1 MDYHLVNF
9 TLVVLE
15 SLFVTIAEDYIKK
28 TKAKV
33 NKGNEKYITDI
44 LQVNLCCLDP
54 VEDTIN
60 LEDATKKHDKQG
72 CPC

>member
-1 MDYHLVNF
+1 MNHLINF
-9 TLVVLE
+9 IFVVLE
-15 SLFVTIAEDYIKK
+15 TLFVTIAEDYIKK

-33 NKGNEKYITDI
+33 NKGNQKCITDM
-44 LQVNLCCLDP
+44 QVSLYCLDP